1 MESVSPPEGGQCA
14 VLFSCGGHLA
24 DMLHV
29 RRGRGELAVTRAEG
43 LYVPAEALH
52 GRGTERYVIV
62 SGPAGPQ
69 ETAVTPVCEYAGGWL
84 LETGG
89 ALREGA
95 AVLLG

>member
-1 MESVSPPEGGQCA
+1 
-14 VLFSCGGHLA
+14 
-24 DMLHV
+24 MLHA
-29 RRGRGELAVTRAEG
+29 RRERGELAVTRAEG

-89 ALREGA
+89 ALREARGA
-95 AVLLG
+95 AGMTRYLAQYIKRGYDICR